1 MDPQRVTPYV
11 RTASGGLVMI
21 STDRTAKRN
30 RDDATTTDERPPKRH
45 RPPDTNRHRPE
56 RLLVAVSS
64 KKSISP
70 AVNPALV
77 MLWAKEISA
86 AANGMAVQEEDSLV
100 PLSWCSS
107 HIARKVGKS
116 SERVGHARYSR
127 LLATLDEFYLRE
139 GGSVSKEPIVRSDIQ
154 RIFHRHMLNACLPVI
169 YGAEFETCV
178 ETILK
183 DNGWDEVKQEVLVV
197 TCRREGKT
205 MAVSLLVAG
214 LLICVPYI
222 KVVVFAVGMRTALQ
236 LVSRVES
243 LCESHAIGS
252 GMIVRP
258 HAKELLVMRNRQDR
272 TDTRSLMALPCN
284 SKVPT
289 SLPLHTLTPVH
300 LRVSASGVFPHVCAC
315 LHFA

>member
-1 MDPQRVTPYV
+1 
-11 RTASGGLVMI
+11 
-21 STDRTAKRN
+21 
-30 RDDATTTDERPPKRH
+30 
-45 RPPDTNRHRPE
+45 
-56 RLLVAVSS
+56 
-64 KKSISP
+64 
-70 AVNPALV
+70 VNPALV

-107 HIARKVGKS
+107 HIVRKAGKS

-127 LLATLDEFYLRE
+127 LMATLDEFYLRE

-169 YGAEFETCV
+169 YGAEFETCA

-222 KVVVFAVGMRTALQ
+222 KIVVFAVGMRTALQ

-284 SKVPT
+284 SKVST

-300 LRVSASGVFPHVCAC
+300 LPCLCVWCLSAWVCVFAIRVIWHA
-315 LHFA
+315 FAFCVVVYAFVSLIFWCNVHHHHHHHHHRRQEGSTPM